1 MYRPHALNGLAMASA
16 RISPSP
22 RSLNEQRL
30 KKLSFIATGS
40 NGDSMRLPAPGPGL
54 LVFVRSQCFASYRLA
69 AAVAQ
74 HWEMDPPQFDL
85 SLVLVDEGA
94 NRDRFLVGAP
104 RGMEVMSVRPARLP
118 RRLVRSLPCAVSVDR
133 RRQVKHAG
141 AIPGPIEFVRFT
153 EACGDYQIRHWCK
166 ATFIGWA
173 RAMNGGSP

>member
-1 MYRPHALNGLAMASA
+1 MHRPRALNGLVMAGN
-16 RISPSP
+16 RISPRP

-30 KKLSFIATGS
+30 KKLSFMATGS
-40 NGDSMRLPAPGPGL
+40 NGDPVRLPASGPAL
-54 LVFVRSQCFASYRLA
+54 LVFVRSQCFSSYRIA

-74 HWEMDPPQFDL
+74 HWEMNPPQFGL

-94 NRDRFLVGAP
+94 NRDRFLADAP

-118 RRLVRSLPCAVSVDR
+118 RRLVRSLPCAVSVDGG
-133 RRQVKHAG
+133 RQVKHAG
-141 AIPGPIEFVRFT
+141 AISGPVEFVRFT

-166 ATFIGWA
+166 AVFIGWA

>member
-1 MYRPHALNGLAMASA
+1 MYRLRALNGLATAGN
-16 RISPSP
+16 RISPRP

-30 KKLSFIATGS
+30 KKLSFMATGG
-40 NGDSMRLPAPGPGL
+40 NGDSMRLPASSPAL

-74 HWEMDPPQFDL
+74 HWEMNPPQFDL

-118 RRLVRSLPCAVSVDR
+118 RRLVRSLPCAVSVDG

-141 AIPGPIEFVRFT
+141 AISGPIEFVRFT

-166 ATFIGWA
+166 AAFIGWA